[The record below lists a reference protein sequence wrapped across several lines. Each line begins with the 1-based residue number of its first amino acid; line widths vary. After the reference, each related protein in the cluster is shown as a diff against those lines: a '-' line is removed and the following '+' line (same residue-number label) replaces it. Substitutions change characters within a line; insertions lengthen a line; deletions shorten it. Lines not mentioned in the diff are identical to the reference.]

1 MRLTIALLLQLAALG
16 AFLIWGFAA
25 LFAPMLFA
33 GENNINTRIVFWL
46 FLVMPASMIPA
57 SIAIWVGFAKKNN
70 AIMITSGAFVA
81 LSYLLM
87 LFS

>member
-1 MRLTIALLLQLAALG
+1 MRLAIALLLQLAALG

-33 GENNINTRIVFWL
+33 GGDTVNTRIVFWL
-46 FLVMPASMIPA
+46 FLAMPVSMIPA
-57 SIAIWVGFAKKNN
+57 SVAIWVGFAKKSN
-70 AIMITSGAFVA
+70 AIMSTSAAFVA
-81 LSYLLM
+81 LSYLFM